1 MLSESSDE
9 SLRRVPPPSAP
20 TAPAASTVETSD
32 VRSCTVARLTAARCS
47 PAVSAEP
54 ATQDRAATRAIP
66 PGRRFLCISVGV
78 GPPSRVAQYRWL
90 RSSRCPPAAASYFT
104 TNTSKMRRSLRRG
117 RGGGVHAARGKG
129 RASRQAAHERT
140 AHNGVGR
147 VRHLGSLTRSE
158 KQWERNGRTR
168 RCRGA
173 PPRQARAEQSTVRPA
188 QKNCRA
194 IAGHSRS
201 SAPLLSSAV
210 LLMALGEARG
220 ALGCVG

>member
-117 RGGGVHAARGKG
+117 RGGGGSRGARQGEGGAASCARESCAQWSGP
-129 RASRQAAHERT
+129 RATPRVADEVGEAVGEERKNPALPGGTAAS
-140 AHNGVGR
+140 G
-147 VRHLGSLTRSE
+147 
-158 KQWERNGRTR
+158 QGRTVDS
-168 RCRGA
+168 
-173 PPRQARAEQSTVRPA
+173 QASAQELPVHGRTQSQR
-188 QKNCRA
+188 
-194 IAGHSRS
+194 
-201 SAPLLSSAV
+201 
-210 LLMALGEARG
+210 M
-220 ALGCVG
+220 